1 MRKAL
6 PFAIVLALG
15 LLASAPSSSQAAVY
29 TQPSAAATVQ
39 SNVVAPVQYWRHGPG
54 NWGWRGRPY
63 WYARPWG
70 YRPYYGRVIAGVA
83 LGTIIGVAVVGAVP
97 PRPAPDLCWY
107 WADRYR
113 DRGYWDYCY

>member
-6 PFAIVLALG
+6 PFAVIIALG
-15 LLASAPSSSQAAVY
+15 VLVCASASSHAVVY
-29 TQPSAAATVQ
+29 AQPSAAPAAQ
-39 SNVVAPVQYWRHGPG
+39 SDVLAPVQHWRHHGG
-54 NWGWRGRPY
+54 YWGWRGRPY

-107 WADRYR
+107 WVDRYR